1 MESQRNSRQTEHGM
15 QILTD
20 YSLWC
25 SLFTEPARPGSRK
38 FTRGEAFFDL
48 LSRQRHSIMTYD
60 ADAVPGS
67 YQSLAECW
75 GWHRQ
80 TVKKFLQE
88 LTTLGAVTIDAS
100 RNRTAVHVR
109 NVTITDSA
117 PAASPN
123 PSQVYPRPPKGDSP
137 P

>member
-1 MESQRNSRQTEHGM
+1 
-15 QILTD
+15 
-20 YSLWC
+20 
-25 SLFTEPARPGSRK
+25 
-38 FTRGEAFFDL
+38 
-48 LSRQRHSIMTYD
+48 MTYD

-100 RNRTAVHVR
+100 RNRTAIHVR